1 MLNVIY
7 TASTTKQF
15 SRKTHIWLYTTV
27 TLTDKLPK
35 HFKDSMEEMKKSLT
49 AISEGFCLTSKGSG
63 LLFRNERYMS
73 DYDETFKAVLL
84 YAMYCTSEM
93 HMKSFLNKLENV

>member
-1 MLNVIY
+1 M
-7 TASTTKQF
+7 
-15 SRKTHIWLYTTV
+15 

-63 LLFRNERYMS
+63 LVFRNERYMS

-84 YAMYCTSEM
+84 YKIYCASEKYM
-93 HMKSFLNKLENV
+93 NSS

>member
-1 MLNVIY
+1 M
-7 TASTTKQF
+7 
-15 SRKTHIWLYTTV
+15 

-63 LLFRNERYMS
+63 LVFRNERYMS

-84 YAMYCTSEM
+84 RDILRFRNAYI
-93 HMKSFLNKLENV
+93 ENPK

>member
-1 MLNVIY
+1 M
-7 TASTTKQF
+7 
-15 SRKTHIWLYTTV
+15 

-49 AISEGFCLTSKGSG
+49 AISEGFYLTSKGSG
-63 LLFRNERYMS
+63 FVFRNERYMS

-84 YAMYCTSEM
+84 YAMYYASEM
-93 HMKSFLNKLENV
+93 HMNSFLNKLENV